1 MIPDVTTIGKS
12 LGGTALPIAALIA
25 DERLNCSPE
34 LNIHYYTHD
43 KNPLTAAAGLATL
56 NVLEDEGLCQRAAQL
71 GAEYLPEFRRIGSAS
86 SLIQDVRGVGLMFG
100 MGFNGENGAKTA
112 VVFVEA
118 LREEGLIVNGRGGN
132 QVTLAPPLNI
142 KSDDLAL
149 GLEMVERAS
158 AKITD

>member
-1 MIPDVTTIGKS
+1 M
-12 LGGTALPIAALIA
+12 IA

-100 MGFNGENGAKTA
+100 MGFKGENGTKTA
-112 VVFVEA
+112 AVFVEA
-118 LREEGLIVNGRGGN
+118 LREEGLIANGRGGN

-142 KSDDLAL
+142 KSDDLAM